1 MLTAAVKTRAKG
13 IALFISSFE
22 LELDKIHARSKITH
36 DDILIIKV

>member
-22 LELDKIHARSKITH
+22 LELDKIHARSKIIH
-36 DDILIIKV
+36 DHILIIKG